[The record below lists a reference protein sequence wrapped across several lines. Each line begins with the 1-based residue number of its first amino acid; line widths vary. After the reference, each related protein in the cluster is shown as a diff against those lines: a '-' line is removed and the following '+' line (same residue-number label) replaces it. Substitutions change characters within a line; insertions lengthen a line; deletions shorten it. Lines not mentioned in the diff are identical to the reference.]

1 MSQSE
6 SMNSVSV
13 DDLDMKIIQ
22 CLSIYHRAPAALL
35 SQVLGASE
43 QTVGRRY
50 RRLVAEG
57 VLRISGLA
65 AGEDSAHSSWTVRL
79 RCNAQS
85 ADQICATLARRA
97 DVSWVSI
104 AAGGSEII
112 CNIDCRT
119 MLDRESLLLNRLPKA
134 RAVDRVY
141 AHEWLHGFT
150 KTKGADW
157 QAYGNYLT
165 DEQLRELSADLPS
178 RPQRPATAEIL
189 PEDLPML
196 NLLARDGR
204 TSVARLAQAARI
216 SHGRA
221 SRRLNALTENGAVV
235 FDIDLAYE
243 LLGFRSLAYLWLTV
257 HPEYLAAGGQLLADQ
272 PEVPF
277 AVAVTGT
284 ANLLASVVCRTAEDL
299 YAFITTKVRLLE
311 GLTMVETSPVIRTVK
326 QAGALRNGLRLAVAP
341 AAASESAS
349 GYPKPIGAI

>member
-1 MSQSE
+1 
-6 SMNSVSV
+6 MNQIDLGNSI
-13 DDLDMKIIQ
+13 DFDELDMKIIQ
-22 CLSIYHRAPAALL
+22 CLSIYHRAPVTVL

-43 QTVGRRY
+43 QTIGRRY
-50 RRLVAEG
+50 RRLVSEG
-57 VLRISGLA
+57 ILRISGLVGGDDTA
-65 AGEDSAHSSWTVRL
+65 QSTWTLRL
-79 RCNAQS
+79 RCSAQS

-112 CNIDCRT
+112 CNIHCRT
-119 MLDRESLLLNRLPKA
+119 MQDRESLLLNRLPKT

-141 AHEWLHGFT
+141 AHEWIHRFG

-157 QAYGNYLT
+157 QAYGDHLT
-165 DEQLRELSADLPS
+165 DAQFGELSA
-178 RPQRPATAEIL
+178 QMPAPPPAAPRGRTEVL

-196 NLLARDGR
+196 NLLAVDGR
-204 TSVARLAQAARI
+204 TSVARLAQATHR
-216 SHGRA
+216 SHGRTA
-221 SRRLNALTENGAVV
+221 RRLDALVASGTLV

-257 HPEYLAAGGQLLADQ
+257 HPQHLAEGGQLLADQ

-277 AVAVTGT
+277 VVAITGT

-326 QAGALRNGLRLAVAP
+326 QAGALRNGLRLAVPSAAPGEP
-341 AAASESAS
+341 AA
-349 GYPKPIGAI
+349 G

>member
-1 MSQSE
+1 
-6 SMNSVSV
+6 
-13 DDLDMKIIQ
+13 MKIIQ
-22 CLSIYHRAPAALL
+22 CLSIHHRAPAAVL

-57 VLRISGLA
+57 VLRISGLV
-65 AGEDSAHSSWTVRL
+65 AGDDATRSSWTVRL
-79 RCNAQS
+79 RCSAHS
-85 ADQICATLARRA
+85 ADQICASLARRA
-97 DVSWVSI
+97 DVSWVSL

-141 AHEWLHGFT
+141 AHEWLHVFT
-150 KTKGADW
+150 RATGADW
-157 QAYGNYLT
+157 QAYGNHLS
-165 DEQLRELSADLPS
+165 DKQFRELSARLPA
-178 RPQRPATAEIL
+178 RPARRGGTRIL
-189 PEDLPML
+189 AEDLPML
-196 NLLARDGR
+196 NLLAHDGR
-204 TSVARLAQAARI
+204 TSVARLAHAARI

-221 SRRLNALTENGAVV
+221 SRRLDALIENGVLV

-257 HPEYLAAGGQLLADQ
+257 HPEHLAAGGRLLADQ

-277 AVAVTGT
+277 VVAVTGT
-284 ANLLASVVCRTAEDL
+284 ANLLATVVCRTAEDL
-299 YAFITTKVRLLE
+299 YTFITTKVRLLQ

-341 AAASESAS
+341 AVADA
-349 GYPKPIGAI
+349 K